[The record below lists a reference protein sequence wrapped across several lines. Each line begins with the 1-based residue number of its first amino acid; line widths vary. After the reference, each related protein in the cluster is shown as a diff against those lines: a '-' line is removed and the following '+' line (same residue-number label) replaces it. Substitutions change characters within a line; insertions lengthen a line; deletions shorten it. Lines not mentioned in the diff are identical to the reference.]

1 MNGRKWSY
9 WVLARRLKLKDS
21 TISSWLSNWRRE
33 QPAKATK
40 VSKPK
45 AKKAKVKTEAKT
57 EPTSKPVNGAGE
69 VTPAN

>member
-1 MNGRKWSY
+1 M
-9 WVLARRLKLKDS
+9 